1 MTCVS
6 SIKLL
11 FSKLRINFDTVL
23 VIAKN
28 QYEKGW
34 QLFINKSILELT
46 KTFEAVSKKE
56 KICNHFFVSLS
67 AKKRVVEVDT
77 KHLV

>member
-11 FSKLRINFDTVL
+11 FSKLRTNFDTVL

-46 KTFEAVSKKE
+46 KTFEAVSEKE
-56 KICNHFFVSLS
+56 KTCNHFFLFHFPLE
-67 AKKRVVEVDT
+67 KG
-77 KHLV
+77 L

>member
-23 VIAKN
+23 VIAKS

-34 QLFINKSILELT
+34 QLFLNKSILELT
-46 KTFEAVSKKE
+46 KTFEAVSEKE
-56 KICNHFFVSLS
+56 KIRNHFFVSLS
-67 AKKRVVEVDT
+67 AKKRAVEVDT
-77 KHLV
+77 RHLV

>member
-46 KTFEAVSKKE
+46 KTFEAVSEKE